1 MSLLS
6 THNLQLHFGLAP
18 ILDDVSFGIEEG
30 ERVCLLGRNGEGKS
44 TLMKVL
50 AGLQTPDSGDIVMQR
65 GASIAYLP
73 QDVPQMQGRVLDV
86 VQSDSDAP
94 DYEIDSL
101 LSRLNLD
108 GDVDFS
114 TLSGGT
120 KRRALLGRA
129 LATQPDILLLDEP
142 TNHLDVESILWL
154 EENLPRLVKT
164 VLFVTHDRAFLQKVA
179 TRILE
184 LDRGNLQSWNCNYT
198 EYLERKAQAIDT
210 EEKQTALFD
219 KRLAEEET
227 WVRKGLKARTT
238 RNEGRVREL
247 EKMREERQARRVVA
261 PTANL
266 QVQTGDKS
274 GALVFE
280 AKDIS
285 FAFSNTQKNDDSS
298 GDIEY
303 SNDGLQPNETPIVRN
318 FSTTVMRGDKIGFI
332 GANGSG
338 KTTLLKLLL
347 GQIAPQSGSVKQGT
361 RIQLAWFEQMRGAL
375 DDKKTVW
382 QNVAEQN
389 DTVLVN
395 GVHRHVLS
403 YLQDFGFRPE
413 RARSK
418 VSVLSGGER
427 NRLLLAKLWTQPA
440 NVLVMD
446 EPTND
451 LDLETLDLLEDLLIE
466 FKGTL
471 LLVSHDRAFL
481 NNVVTST
488 IAPTQN
494 GQWREY
500 VGGYND
506 WLRQSKTEQNASNSS
521 SNGAT
526 SNGATSSTR
535 SGEKSNQ
542 KMGSN
547 APQSPRARKMSF
559 KESRELEE
567 LPAKIEA
574 LEARQSELLAM
585 MSQPVLS
592 GEEAR
597 QIKADYEAAQQGWA
611 TAFARWEELALAN
624 G

>member
-6 THNLQLHFGLAP
+6 THNLKLHFGLAP
-18 ILDDVSFGIEEG
+18 VLDDVSFGIEEG

-50 AGLQTPDSGDIVMQR
+50 AGLQTPDSGEIVMQR
-65 GASIAYLP
+65 GATIAYLP
-73 QDVPQMQGRVLDV
+73 QDVPDMKGRVLDV
-86 VQSDSDAP
+86 VRGDCDAP
-94 DYEIDSL
+94 DYEIESL
-101 LSRLNLD
+101 LMRLNLD
-108 GDVDFS
+108 GESDFS
-114 TLSGGT
+114 ALSGGT

-154 EENLPRLVKT
+154 EDNLPRLVKT
-164 VLFVTHDRAFLQKVA
+164 VLFVTHDRAFLQRVA

-184 LDRGNLQSWNCNYT
+184 LDRGNLQSWNCNYAG
-198 EYLERKAQAIDT
+198 YLERKMQATET

-247 EKMREERQARRVVA
+247 EKMRAERASRRVVA
-261 PTANL
+261 ATANL

-280 AKDIS
+280 AKNIS
-285 FAFSNTQKNDDSS
+285 FAYAKSESTGGLDN
-298 GDIEY
+298 IEY
-303 SNDGLQPNETPIVRN
+303 SNDDHAIVRD
-318 FSTTVMRGDKIGFI
+318 FSTAIMRGDKIGFI

-347 GQIAPQSGSVKQGT
+347 GQLEPMGGTVKQGT
-361 RIQLAWFEQMRGAL
+361 RLQLAWFEQMRGAL

-389 DTVLVN
+389 DTVLIN

-413 RARSK
+413 RARSP

-451 LDLETLDLLEDLLIE
+451 LDLETLDLLEELLID

-488 IAPTQN
+488 IAPTHD
-494 GQWREY
+494 GHWREY
-500 VGGYND
+500 IGGYDD
-506 WLRQSKTEQNASNSS
+506 WLRQSRIDEKARLKANAKKN
-521 SNGAT
+521 A
-526 SNGATSSTR
+526 ATSSTR
-535 SGEKSNQ
+535 SEEKSATQTPIAAN
-542 KMGSN
+542 GS
-547 APQSPRARKMSF
+547 APNGAAARKLSF
-559 KESRELEE
+559 KETRELEE
-567 LPAKIEA
+567 LPAKIEK
-574 LEARQSELLAM
+574 LETREAELLAA
-585 MSQPVLS
+585 MSQPNLL
-592 GEEAR
+592 GQ
-597 QIKADYEAAQQGWA
+597 QIRELKTDYERAQ
-611 TAFARWEELALAN
+611 TDLSKTFARWEELEALSN

>member
-73 QDVPQMQGRVLDV
+73 QDVPQLAGRVLDV
-86 VQSDSDAP
+86 VKGETDAP

-108 GDVDFS
+108 GEVDFS

-154 EENLPRLVKT
+154 EDNLPRLVKT

-184 LDRGNLQSWNCNYT
+184 LDRGNLQSWNCNYS

-247 EKMREERQARRVVA
+247 EKMRTERAERRVVA

-280 AKDIS
+280 AKEIS
-285 FAFSNTQKNDDSS
+285 FAYSNAESNNNSDN
-298 GDIEY
+298 IEY
-303 SNDGLQPNETPIVRN
+303 SNGDSNPIVSD

-347 GQIAPQSGSVKQGT
+347 GEIAPQSGTVKQGT

-382 QNVAEQN
+382 QNVAEKN

-451 LDLETLDLLEDLLIE
+451 LDLETLDLLEELLIE

-488 IAPTQN
+488 IAPTAN
-494 GQWREY
+494 GRWREY
-500 VGGYND
+500 VGGYDD
-506 WLRQSKTEQNASNSS
+506 WLRQSKIEQS
-521 SNGAT
+521 SN
-526 SNGATSSTR
+526 NGATSSTR
-535 SGEKSNQ
+535 SVEKSSQ

-547 APQSPRARKMSF
+547 APQTASREVSSRARKLSF
-559 KESRELEE
+559 KETRELEA
-567 LPAKIEA
+567 LPPKIEG
-574 LEARQSELLAM
+574 LETRQAELLAQ
-585 MSQPVLS
+585 MSLPSFGAEVQKT
-592 GEEAR
+592 
-597 QIKADYEAAQQGWA
+597 KADYETAQRDWA
-611 TAFARWEELALAN
+611 TAFARWEELEALAN

>member
-73 QDVPQMQGRVLDV
+73 QDVPQLAGRVLDV
-86 VQSDSDAP
+86 VQGDSDAP

-108 GDVDFS
+108 GDADFS

-184 LDRGNLQSWNCNYT
+184 LDRGNLQSWNCNYA
-198 EYLERKAQAIDT
+198 EYLERKSQAIDT

-247 EKMREERQARRVVA
+247 GKMREERAARRVVA

-285 FAFSNTQKNDDSS
+285 FDYPNNEDTN
-298 GDIEY
+298 
-303 SNDGLQPNETPIVRN
+303 LQPIVRN

-347 GQIAPQSGSVKQGT
+347 GQYEPQSGSVKQGT

-451 LDLETLDLLEDLLIE
+451 LDLETLDLLEELLIE

-488 IAPTQN
+488 IAPTQD
-494 GQWREY
+494 GCWREY
-500 VGGYND
+500 VGGYDD
-506 WLRQSKTEQNASNSS
+506 WFRQSKTEQS
-521 SNGAT
+521 SN
-526 SNGATSSTR
+526 NGATSSTR

-547 APQSPRARKMSF
+547 APQIASRARKLSF
-559 KESRELEE
+559 KETRELKE
-567 LPAKIEA
+567 LPQKIEG
-574 LEARQSELLAM
+574 LEARQNELLEA
-585 MSQPVLS
+585 MSQPS
-592 GEEAR
+592 FGDEA
-597 QIKADYEAAQQGWA
+597 QKIKADYESAQQGWA
-611 TAFARWEELALAN
+611 TAFARWEELEALAN

>member
-500 VGGYND
+500 VGGYDD
-506 WLRQSKTEQNASNSS
+506 WLRQSKIEQNASNSS